1 MIELQKVS
9 KIYKL
14 DGEDFIA
21 LENINLKIKEG
32 EFATIVGP
40 SGCGKSTLM
49 HIIGLL
55 DDATGGKVIVN
66 GTDITKLNDDE
77 ISRLKSQHIG
87 FIFQQFNLINKLTVL
102 ENILLPVQYLRKK
115 LDFNPKKRAFELIDR
130 FNISEKVNS
139 YPNKLSGGQQQRVAI
154 VRALINN
161 PKIILADE
169 PTGNLDSKT
178 GTKILDLLKEL
189 NKKDGLTVIIVTH
202 DSSIATL
209 SRRKITMFDGMI
221 KGDSLTR

>member
-1 MIELQKVS
+1 MIELQKVT
-9 KIYKL
+9 KNYKL
-14 DGEDFIA
+14 DGEDFAA

-55 DDATGGKVIVN
+55 DDPSTGSITIFGKDV
-66 GTDITKLNDDE
+66 TKLSDNE
-77 ISRLKSQHIG
+77 VSRIRNHFIG

-102 ENILLPVQYLRKK
+102 ENILLPVQYYRKK
-115 LDFNPKKRAFELIDR
+115 LDFDPKARALALMDR
-130 FNISEKVNS
+130 FEIKDKANS
-139 YPNKLSGGQQQRVAI
+139 LPNKLSGGQQQRVAI
-154 VRALINN
+154 TRALINN

-178 GTKILDLLKEL
+178 GAKILTLLRQL
-189 NKKDGLTVIIVTH
+189 NHKDHLTVIIVTH
-202 DSSIATL
+202 DLTIAAV
-209 SRRKITMFDGMI
+209 SPRKIQMLDGKII
-221 KGDSLTR
+221 KDVS